1 MPEYGVFLPQ
11 LRMSPATIIERAR
24 AAEDAGFD
32 AVWLMDHLQPPM
44 LASGDCLEGFTL
56 AAALAVQTS
65 RITVGHAVACNQFR
79 HPALL
84 AKMAVTIDHLSGG
97 RFVLGIGW
105 GSYPA
110 ELETFGINDEPPA
123 VRSRRL
129 RETLEILEALFTGEP
144 VDHDGEFTQL
154 RQAQQRPVPVNG
166 RIPVMIGG
174 IGPTLTMPLVGRF
187 ADWWNVPVYGVDR
200 LDELRAQ
207 AGTARISMQ
216 RVIGLATGVADRAE
230 VVAVAERR
238 FGSWGG
244 LVAGTA
250 DEIAD
255 VLAADVRAGVE
266 GFILQFTDFGTPET
280 IERFA
285 TQVIPAVAARLGS

>member
-1 MPEYGVFLPQ
+1 MPEYGLFLPQ
-11 LRMSPATIIERAR
+11 MRMSPSVLAERTI
-24 AAEDAGFD
+24 AAERAGFD

-44 LASGDCLEGFTL
+44 LSSGDCLEGFTI

-65 RITVGHAVACNQFR
+65 GITIGHAVACNQFR

-105 GSYPA
+105 GSFPA
-110 ELETFGINDEPPA
+110 ELATFGIHDEPPA

-129 RETLEILEALFTGEP
+129 HETLEILEALFTGEP
-144 VDHDGEFTQL
+144 VDFDGEFTQL

-174 IGPTLTMPLVGRF
+174 IGPKLTIPIVERF
-187 ADWWNVPVYGVDR
+187 ADWWNVPVYGVAQ
-200 LDELRAQ
+200 LHELRTR
-207 AGTARISMQ
+207 AGRARISMQ
-216 RVIGLATGVADRAE
+216 RVIGLATGDADRDE
-230 VVAVAERR
+230 VVGLAERR

-244 LVAGTA
+244 LIAGTA
-250 DEIAD
+250 PEIAD
-255 VLAADVRAGVE
+255 QLASDIRAGVE
-266 GFILQFTDFGTPET
+266 AFVIQFSDFGSVET

-285 TQVIPAVAARLGS
+285 SEVIPAVGARLGT

>member
-1 MPEYGVFLPQ
+1 MTEYGLFLPQ
-11 LRMSPATIIERAR
+11 MRMSPTVLAERTL
-24 AAEDAGFD
+24 AAERAGFD
-32 AVWLMDHLQPPM
+32 AIWLMDHLQPPM
-44 LASGDCLEGFTL
+44 LSSGDCLEGFTM

-65 RITVGHAVACNQFR
+65 RITIGHAVACNQFR

-105 GSYPA
+105 GSFPA
-110 ELETFGINDEPPA
+110 ELATFGIHDEPPA

-144 VDHDGEFTQL
+144 VDYEGEFTQL

-174 IGPTLTMPLVGRF
+174 IGAKLTMPLVGRF
-187 ADWWNVPVYGVDR
+187 ADWWNVPSYGIDQ
-200 LDELRAQ
+200 LDALRPQ
-207 AGTARISMQ
+207 AGRARISMQ
-216 RVIGLATGVADRAE
+216 RVIGLAAGKADRDE
-230 VVAVAERR
+230 VVGIAERR
-238 FGSWGG
+238 FGNWGG
-244 LVAGTA
+244 LIVGTPT
-250 DEIAD
+250 EIAD
-255 VLAADVRAGVE
+255 QLAADVRAGVE
-266 GFILQFTDFGTPET
+266 AFVLQFTDFGSVET

-285 TQVIPAVAARLGS
+285 SEVVPAVASRLHA